1 MAGIVELKAMLQDNH
16 EASAIL
22 NDIEGTLSTNANK
35 VIDLEQRLGTAG
47 NDLTEAI
54 QSRDKIKGVVKNQL
68 GIEEFTE
75 DAIKMKLS
83 SYGNEDA
90 IAARDKQ
97 FNELKASSA
106 SAIEALEAKITAG
119 STEMNGMRLKLAIS
133 KTDVM
138 GQTRGDH
145 ANEMLLQWIA
155 QDAVFDDNGN
165 IMYKGKGG
173 ETLTNSNHNPLT
185 LEDRINEIKGDQSR
199 DFVFQE
205 RFLKG
210 GGAPT
215 EKTIT
220 GPAGNASGGAFV
232 RSKMNFNEQ
241 KSYRD
246 KYGESAYAKLPLA

>member
-1 MAGIVELKAMLQDNH
+1 MAGIVELKAMLQDNF
-16 EASAIL
+16 EATEIL
-22 NDIEGTLSTNANK
+22 TQIEGTMGTNANR
-35 VIDLEQRLGTAG
+35 VIELEQQLGNSG

-54 QSRDKIKGVVKNQL
+54 QSRDKVRNIVKNQL

-75 DAIKMKLS
+75 DAVKMKLS

-106 SAIEALEAKITAG
+106 SAIEALEAKISG
-119 STEMNGMRLKLAIS
+119 SNKEMDTMRLKLAIS

-138 GQTRGDH
+138 GQTKGEH
-145 ANEMLLQWIA
+145 ASDMLLQWIA

-165 IMYKGKGG
+165 IMYKGNGG

-185 LEDRINEIKGDQSR
+185 LEDRINEIKSDEAR
-199 DFVFQE
+199 DFVFQS
-205 RFLKG
+205 RFLSG

-215 EKTIT
+215 EKVMN
-220 GPAGNASGGAFV
+220 GPSGSQSGGAYV
-232 RSKMNFNEQ
+232 RSKMDFNE
-241 KSYRD
+241 KKNYRD
-246 KYGESAYAKLPLA
+246 KYGEQAYQKLPMV